1 MRNKVLA
8 RSFLLPLVI
17 RKDFV
22 ALFNFSILV
31 GLDTEDDVA
40 VVALAQ
46 RTDKLPHCGESGL
59 VRASAD
65 TLGNKLT

>member
-1 MRNKVLA
+1 
-8 RSFLLPLVI
+8 
-17 RKDFV
+17 
-22 ALFNFSILV
+22 LV